1 MTLKADAPARSLSL
15 AEADPEIA
23 QAVRNEEDRQNDGL
37 ELIASEN
44 IASRAVLQAKGA
56 RIALHSDEAYKGHPW
71 YNALVREGVARG
83 IGAELRIRVRDV
95 DAGYS
100 RALNLGALAIEY
112 PNDLDGTR
120 ECQVMG
126 PDGFLLALWQP
137 APE

>member
-1 MTLKADAPARSLSL
+1 MVDEPDFGVVLWTTDILALSTFL
-15 AEADPEIA
+15 AE
-23 QAVRNEEDRQNDGL
+23 VGGL
-37 ELIASEN
+37 RLEQ
-44 IASRAVLQAKGA
+44 RMPGYAVLHANGA

-71 YNALVREGVARG
+71 YNALEREGVARG
-83 IGAELRIRVRDV
+83 IGAALRLRVNDV

-126 PDGFLLALWQP
+126 PDGFLLALWQL

>member
-1 MTLKADAPARSLSL
+1 MADEPDFGVVLWTTDILALSTFL
-15 AEADPEIA
+15 TD
-23 QAVRNEEDRQNDGL
+23 VGGL
-37 ELIASEN
+37 RLDQ
-44 IASRAVLQAKGA
+44 RMPGYAVLQANGA
-56 RIALHSDEAYKGHPW
+56 RISLHSDEAYKGHPW

-95 DAGYS
+95 DAAYS
-100 RALNLGALAIEY
+100 RALNMGALAIEY

-137 APE
+137 API

>member
-1 MTLKADAPARSLSL
+1 MVDEPDFGVVLWTTDILALSTFL
-15 AEADPEIA
+15 AE
-23 QAVRNEEDRQNDGL
+23 VGGL
-37 ELIASEN
+37 
-44 IASRAVLQAKGA
+44 RVDQRMPGYAVLEANGA

-83 IGAELRIRVRDV
+83 IGAELRIRVNDV

-137 APE
+137 API